1 MKKSIRTHFALLF
14 ALLSLA
20 PVAIIFAIYS
30 PGVIRDLNVRGIQDL
45 HTLGSGHRS
54 VISLWIKEKTQDA
67 ERIALSRQVLTAL
80 KEPQQGRE
88 GLSGFLHFN
97 LKELGLSGI
106 YVFDRE
112 GELVA
117 SEGKGGDTGP
127 PEDVKRLL
135 EDVREGTSV
144 RWADLHKPGNV
155 NNKHLAPFL
164 TTPVLA
170 GSDAVG
176 TVVVHLDL
184 CELRGVLANIVGKRE
199 GCSYLI
205 DKEGNI
211 LTCLILDPA
220 GSYLKSVGNKPVD
233 PRTGKPTLA
242 VSACVSGRTGFS
254 LQPYANNEGEDVMG
268 AWGWLPELDAGVIL
282 ELSAQE
288 IYGAASM
295 VKRRLWPLLLVI
307 TLGVIVVSVFIGRKV
322 SEPVLS
328 LTETAKK
335 IAAGDLEER
344 TSVKSQ
350 DELGELSESLNTMVE
365 SLRREHAALEDANK
379 KLAAALAID
388 SLTGLYNHQRFME
401 MIDAEHRR
409 AGRYNLPLCLLMVDI
424 DNFKLINDTHG
435 HPFGDFVL
443 KELAHLIRNSI
454 RDTDIAYRYGGEE
467 FAVILPSTG
476 LDGGYA
482 VAEKLREEAAGHV
495 FKKSGLVTRLTL
507 TVGISS
513 LEGESIKTGKD
524 MIKHADK
531 AMYEGKLKGKNT
543 VVSWSESIILE
554 RLISKEE
561 AKSTEHY
568 RKRFLSTA
576 DTAKR
581 SYMEAATGLIKTLE
595 AKDGFSATH
604 SYLVA
609 AYVVEFAEELGLS
622 KEDTEVIKNSAILH
636 DIGKI
641 AMPSFILVKK
651 DKLTEEEYGRLK
663 IHAEESV
670 RMLKDTGFLQKEL
683 PIILHHQEWFN
694 GEGYPHGLKLAAIPL
709 GARLLAVCD
718 AYAAMTSKRPY
729 RKRLSSKHAFE
740 ELRKGA
746 GTQFDP
752 DLIEPFIRMVE
763 KFIASTRRI
772 HIPQLNKTV
781 DIA

>member
-45 HTLGSGHRS
+45 QTLGSGHLS
-54 VISLWIKEKTQDA
+54 VISLWIKEKTQDT

-88 GLSGFLHFN
+88 ALSGFLRFN
-97 LKELGLSGI
+97 LKEHDLSGV

-112 GELVA
+112 GELVT

-135 EDVREGTSV
+135 EDVREGTSL
-144 RWADLHKPGNV
+144 RWANLHKPENV
-155 NNKHLAPFL
+155 NDKHPALFL

-184 CELRGVLANIVGKRE
+184 FELRGVLADMIGKRE

-211 LTCLILDPA
+211 LTCLLLDPA
-220 GSYLKSVGNKPVD
+220 CSYLESMGNKPVD

-268 AWGWLPELDAGVIL
+268 AWGWLPELDAGIIL
-282 ELSAQE
+282 ELNAQE

-295 VKRRLWPLLLVI
+295 VKKRLWTLLLVI

-322 SEPVLS
+322 AEPVLS

-344 TSVKSQ
+344 ASIKSQ

-379 KLAAALAID
+379 KLAAALARD

-401 MIDAEHRR
+401 MIDTEHRR

-467 FAVILPSTG
+467 FTVILPNTG

-495 FKKSGLVTRLTL
+495 FEKSGLVTRLTL

-513 LEGESIKTGKD
+513 LEDESIKTGKD

-609 AYVVEFAEELGLS
+609 IYAVRFVEELGLS
-622 KEDTEVIKNSAILH
+622 KEDMEIIKNSAILH

-641 AMPSFILVKK
+641 AMPSAILIKK
-651 DKLTEEEYGRLK
+651 GRLTEEEHNILK
-663 IHAEESV
+663 THTEESV
-670 RMLKDTGFLQKEL
+670 KIIRGTGFLQKEL
-683 PIILHHQEWFN
+683 PVILYHQEWFN
-694 GEGYPHGLKLAAIPL
+694 GEGYPHGLKGTAIPK
-709 GARLLAVCD
+709 GARILAVCG
-718 AYAAMTSKRPY
+718 AYEAMTSGRPY
-729 RKRLSSKHAFE
+729 RKGLSHKEAFE

-746 GTQFDP
+746 GKQFDP
-752 DLIEPFIRMVE
+752 DLVEPFIRMME
-763 KFIASTRRI
+763 KFIAGTKRI

-781 DIA
+781 DIV